1 MPRRSASLGIDW
13 GGGMYNFQGS
23 NPTLTNVIFS
33 GNSATYNGGGVFSFL
48 SSLTLMHVTFSGN
61 ESVKLNGG
69 GMYNASGTTPITTT
83 FSDVT
88 FSGNSAGTDGGGM
101 FDTGQSQGVLE
112 DITFSGNSAGASGG
126 GMHIRS
132 NNNKLKLMNVSFTDN
147 SATDGGGMTIFN
159 YATPTLTNVTFSGN
173 TAIEE
178 GGGMYIYDHANP
190 ILTDITFSD
199 NTADISG
206 GGITI
211 FNYATPTLTDVT
223 FSGNTAIEEGGG
235 MYCIQ
240 NSNPTLTNVSF
251 SNNQA
256 YDNGGGV
263 YSEQCSPT
271 LTDVSFIQNAA
282 TSGGGMSNNAS
293 NPTLENIAFSSN
305 HAYFGGGVYNTAAS
319 SPVLTNV
326 SFSGNN
332 ATYCGGM
339 YNIASSNPTL
349 TNVSFSGNDANY
361 YGGGICNRSTSNPV
375 IKNTI
380 LWGNSAPTGAE
391 IYNINSNPTISA
403 SDVQDCGGSGSG
415 WVSACG
421 TDSGDNI
428 DADPYFGVLGDYGG
442 FSQTLPLLPGSAAI
456 DAGDSTSCP
465 TTDQRGVTRPQGA
478 HCDIGAYESRGFT
491 LTKTSGDGQIA
502 LVNTAFAKPLV
513 VDVSSTN
520 SEPVDGGVVT
530 FTAPASGASAIP
542 QMNTVTI
549 LGGTVSQSL
558 SANGES
564 GSYNVAVDTIGAAA
578 LIEFTLHNN
587 PIGLSYV
594 APTARGSGDCSS
606 WGNACTLQTALA
618 YSSNGHEIWVEAG
631 LHYPGTTRNATFAL
645 KNGVKVYGG
654 FAGTETSREQRDWVT
669 HVTILSGEIG
679 DLDDNS
685 DNIYHVVTGSGLDS
699 SAMLDGFTISGGNA
713 NGASPDDRGG
723 GMYNDQSSL
732 TLTNLTF
739 RGNSAIAGG
748 GMYNVESNPVLTNL
762 VFSGNS
768 AVYFGGGLI
777 NYQSSPVLTNLTL
790 SGNSADIGGG
800 MYNNAGSPLVKNAIL
815 WGDSARYSAEIYNIG
830 SSNPT
835 ISTSDVQGCGGSSSW
850 NTACGTDGGGNLDA
864 DPLFVDAANGNLH
877 LQTASPAIDTGDN
890 AAVPVGVT
898 TDLDGNLRFIDG
910 DGDRIAVV
918 DIGAYEWQLY
928 KYKFYLF
935 PIFK

>member
-1 MPRRSASLGIDW
+1 
-13 GGGMYNFQGS
+13 
-23 NPTLTNVIFS
+23 
-33 GNSATYNGGGVFSFL
+33 
-48 SSLTLMHVTFSGN
+48 
-61 ESVKLNGG
+61 
-69 GMYNASGTTPITTT
+69 
-83 FSDVT
+83 
-88 FSGNSAGTDGGGM
+88 
-101 FDTGQSQGVLE
+101 
-112 DITFSGNSAGASGG
+112 
-126 GMHIRS
+126 
-132 NNNKLKLMNVSFTDN
+132 
-147 SATDGGGMTIFN
+147 
-159 YATPTLTNVTFSGN
+159 
-173 TAIEE
+173 
-178 GGGMYIYDHANP
+178 MYIYDHANP

-206 GGITI
+206 GGMTI

-587 PIGLSYV
+587 PIGLSYA

-713 NGASPDDRGG
+713 NGASPDNRGG

-800 MYNNAGSPLVKNAIL
+800 MYNNAGSPLVNNAIL